1 MRRMLCS
8 SILVH
13 LPFIISTV
21 HSEEKINSPG
31 ITAVMV
37 DNIEMRDPFTE
48 IGLDS
53 VDAGIHQSMDQ
64 TNIPLASCRVCEIND
79 SHSRLPFIPTISP
92 CLPACHSPLPNAAV
106 GSLEEVPV
114 LDSVLEDIGSLG
126 NIRVDPSADFD
137 VVFLLELRQVFL
149 GVGECLG
156 VP

>member
-1 MRRMLCS
+1 M
-8 SILVH
+8 H
-13 LPFIISTV
+13 LPVVISTD
-21 HSEEKINSPG
+21 HSNVEGSSPG

-106 GSLEEVPV
+106 GSLEEVTI

>member
-1 MRRMLCS
+1 M
-8 SILVH
+8 H
-13 LPFIISTV
+13 LPVVISTD
-21 HSEEKINSPG
+21 HSNVEGSSPG

-79 SHSRLPFIPTISP
+79 SHSRLPFVPTISP

-126 NIRVDPSADFD
+126 NIRIDPSADFD